1 MLKTDYTPP
10 SLLRAF
16 QGQDAVVCTVGPMGI
31 LEQIKMIDAAA
42 AVGVKRFIPSE
53 FGADRNK
60 EVHPDFERL
69 QHGKITV
76 LGYLIEKCKGNNNL
90 TWTCVASGP
99 FLDWVRIVI
108 Y

>member
-1 MLKTDYTPP
+1 
-10 SLLRAF
+10 
-16 QGQDAVVCTVGPMGI
+16 MGI